1 MSPRRA
7 RKPATEPDEPAT
19 EPDEPAPDSRAEA
32 TAAPDAPT
40 DSEPDSDVESTTQTT
55 EAQPEPEPEPSADQ
69 PADDPDAPHVPEAD
83 DVQVIDLI
91 RDELALARAQID
103 AGLLGLAE
111 GTVRRRL
118 AHLEADGISADDETD
133 ALRLLLAETLW
144 RQGRSTSAR
153 RSLEAIRPVSPQR
166 RLPVA
171 MLIEAET
178 LAAAGEA
185 DRAAGAQ
192 ERLLAAIG
200 PDAAFEIAGGVAGRI
215 TWPLPEA
222 LQPGSGRVP
231 RPPWTARPD
240 RPDETEPIDD
250 ERVAAGRG
258 RLEESRVAYVS
269 GDLARGDAEM
279 SIAVRLDPALA
290 GDGVGLIEPTLGTQ
304 PPAERLLLYGDL
316 LNAAGREA
324 EATRAYD
331 LAADRRGGAAST

>member
-1 MSPRRA
+1 VSPRRA
-7 RKPATEPDEPAT
+7 RKPAPEP
-19 EPDEPAPDSRAEA
+19 EPAPDPGASVEPEREA
-32 TAAPDAPT
+32 SADPAG
-40 DSEPDSDVESTTQTT
+40 EPDVEAEVEPQTD
-55 EAQPEPEPEPSADQ
+55 EARQREDGAEEEARADAEQ
-69 PADDPDAPHVPEAD
+69 
-83 DVQVIDLI
+83 DVQVIDLV
-91 RDELALARAQID
+91 RDELSLARAQID

-118 AHLEADGISADDETD
+118 DHLEADGVTADDETD

-144 RQGRSTSAR
+144 RQGRPASAR
-153 RSLEAIRPVSPQR
+153 RSLEAIRPASPQR

-178 LAAAGEA
+178 LAAAGES

-200 PDAAFEIAGGVAGRI
+200 PDAAFELGGGVAVRLA
-215 TWPLPEA
+215 WPPPVDM
-222 LQPGSGRVP
+222 QPGAGRAP
-231 RPPWTARPD
+231 RPPWTPRPD
-240 RPDETEPIDD
+240 GGPEEVGPNDD

-258 RLEESRVAYVS
+258 RLEESRVAYVA
-269 GDLARGDAEM
+269 GDLVRGDAEL

-290 GDGVGLIEPTLGTQ
+290 ADGVGLIEPTLGTQ
-304 PPAERLLLYGDL
+304 PPSERLLLYGDL

-331 LAADRRGGAAST
+331 LAADRGGGTTGT